1 DARTPAAHRGRAG
14 ARGGAG
20 DGRRRRLP
28 EERQQRL
35 GGGRQPGEHRLPG
48 RAGARRGAGQGLR
61 RHQDPGAGPRPAGR
75 RRLPAGH
82 QLRRGHR
89 DVRPGRRSGPD
100 RLLTRAAAR
109 PATAFGGRSGGRCE
123 TRTAAGSRDKVL
135 SHLVG
140 AGARTWRG
148 DVVDGTETG
157 RADRAAADGD
167 ASGLAALARAI
178 CRTAPEPINVQIAR
192 AVRERIATGAWPAHY
207 KLPAEPDLARAL
219 GVNRGT
225 VRKALAGLIEEGLL
239 VQSRG
244 RGTFVTSG
252 KAEPGIAQRLRSL
265 SEDFRAQGV
274 EVGTEVL
281 SVRLERLPLAVQ
293 ALLNVPANT
302 PGLRLVR
309 VFRGAE

>member
-1 DARTPAAHRGRAG
+1 
-14 ARGGAG
+14 
-20 DGRRRRLP
+20 
-28 EERQQRL
+28 
-35 GGGRQPGEHRLPG
+35 
-48 RAGARRGAGQGLR
+48 
-61 RHQDPGAGPRPAGR
+61 
-75 RRLPAGH
+75 
-82 QLRRGHR
+82 
-89 DVRPGRRSGPD
+89 PD

-140 AGARTWRG
+140 AGAWTWRG

-157 RADRAAADGD
+157 RVGSADRAAADGD
-167 ASGLAALARAI
+167 ASGLAPLAGAI

-252 KAEPGIAQRLRSL
+252 QAAPGIAPR
-265 SEDFRAQGV
+265 
-274 EVGTEVL
+274 
-281 SVRLERLPLAVQ
+281 P
-293 ALLNVPANT
+293 
-302 PGLRLVR
+302 
-309 VFRGAE
+309 